1 MKFIVYRTD
10 AEASNGC
17 PYQMTKLFEE
27 ETYKVFLE
35 RKFEYDGRKA
45 IIPKP
50 HIVIMHD
57 DVQVNIVMGDFVEAF
72 DGVDERKAR
81 ILTAHLNEVNQ
92 VMDA

>member
-1 MKFIVYRTD
+1 
-10 AEASNGC
+10 
-17 PYQMTKLFEE
+17 
-27 ETYKVFLE
+27 
-35 RKFEYDGRKA
+35 
-45 IIPKP
+45 
-50 HIVIMHD
+50 MHD